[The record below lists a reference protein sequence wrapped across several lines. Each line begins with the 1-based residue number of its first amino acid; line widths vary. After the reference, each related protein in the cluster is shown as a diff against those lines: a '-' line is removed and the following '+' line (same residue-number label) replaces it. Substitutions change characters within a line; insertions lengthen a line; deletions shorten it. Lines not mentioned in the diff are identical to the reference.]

1 MADLFRIIDDRLS
14 LQFHPGQSRTWDSQA
29 RFVFM
34 LAGTQSGKCV
44 ALGTKVLLANGDYR
58 PIETIEAG
66 DYVLSLG
73 SDLKIRPNRVSASFS
88 TGIQP
93 TYRITTSSGKSVVL
107 TAEHPLYSPGG
118 WLPAGKFHV
127 GDFIGVP
134 RQVGALGQES
144 ADLRSMRLLG
154 YLLGDGGLTHTVP
167 FFTNADLEILEDF
180 DRCLPSGHYLVHAS
194 NYDYRV
200 SSGGKRG
207 GNRLL
212 NGRFKNGS
220 NAVIETCSL
229 WGIWGKLAKHKRL
242 PDFVFR
248 LDNDSIAAVLCA
260 LYSCDGTVDK
270 SKGIEIVLASEG
282 MIDDIQSLLLRF
294 GIFARK
300 SYKPAKDQSGVTHDS
315 WRLVFT
321 DTSQLVF
328 WRDYIG
334 FVGPKNKAL
343 SDLIGL
349 KRAHRPNGKDVIP
362 NFPIQSCFDSM
373 GKRGHKQPWADQEAY
388 NLLRRSRREN
398 VSCSLAQSIAAK
410 FGIGVDIAYSDIYWD
425 TVASIEPL
433 GNGPVWDIT
442 VEEGHNFIAEDI
454 FCHNT
459 SFGPWW
465 LWREIYGYSGY
476 RGRGSGDYLAVTS
489 NFGLFKLKLLPEL
502 RHVFERVLGIG
513 RYWSGDKLIEL
524 RNPETGE
531 FEADTS
537 TDPMWG
543 RIILRS
549 AAAGGGLESATA
561 KGAWLDEA
569 GQDEFQ
575 IDSWEAILRRLALN
589 EGRVLG
595 TTTPYNLGWVKTQV
609 YDEWAKGNRDFDVI
623 QFASILN
630 PLFPKREFRRAQRT
644 MPGWKFAMFYKGEFA
659 RPPGLI
665 YGDYEEDLHK
675 IPPFPIPPHWPRYVG
690 IDPGGTN
697 LATVWVAE
705 NPSTKVFYVYRETLE
720 GGVTTDDHV
729 AKAKERAAG
738 ENVAVWVGGAQ
749 SESQFRRDWVSRGIS
764 VKEPKIWEV
773 WSGIDNIISLFRTK
787 RLFLFDTCTGLR
799 SQLGTYSRVLDKKT
813 LEPTDEIKDKNIYH
827 YLDALRYAG
836 TRLSAPSWDS
846 DDSGSDANSNMWN
859 LDNKAAVRP
868 AEWWK

>member
-93 TYRITTSSGKSVVL
+93 TYRITTRNGKSVVL

-134 RQVGALGQES
+134 RQ
-144 ADLRSMRLLG
+144 
-154 YLLGDGGLTHTVP
+154 
-167 FFTNADLEILEDF
+167 
-180 DRCLPSGHYLVHAS
+180 
-194 NYDYRV
+194 
-200 SSGGKRG
+200 SS
-207 GNRLL
+207 
-212 NGRFKNGS
+212 
-220 NAVIETCSL
+220 
-229 WGIWGKLAKHKRL
+229 
-242 PDFVFR
+242 
-248 LDNDSIAAVLCA
+248 
-260 LYSCDGTVDK
+260 
-270 SKGIEIVLASEG
+270 
-282 MIDDIQSLLLRF
+282 
-294 GIFARK
+294 
-300 SYKPAKDQSGVTHDS
+300 
-315 WRLVFT
+315 
-321 DTSQLVF
+321 
-328 WRDYIG
+328 
-334 FVGPKNKAL
+334 FVG
-343 SDLIGL
+343 
-349 KRAHRPNGKDVIP
+349 
-362 NFPIQSCFDSM
+362 
-373 GKRGHKQPWADQEAY
+373 
-388 NLLRRSRREN
+388 
-398 VSCSLAQSIAAK
+398 
-410 FGIGVDIAYSDIYWD
+410 WD

-476 RGRGSGDYLAVTS
+476 RGRGAGDYLAVTS

-502 RHVFERVLGIG
+502 RYVFERVLGIG

-630 PLFPKREFRRAQRT
+630 PLFPKREFKRAQRT

-787 RLFLFDTCTGLR
+787 RLFVFDTCTGLR

-846 DDSGSDANSNMWN
+846 DDSGSDANGNMWN
-859 LDNKAAVRP
+859 LENKAAVRP
-868 AEWWK
+868 TEWWK